1 MICFCVSLSK
11 TFTSTS
17 TGRTLTGLYF
27 SFAWGSFSLW
37 IGVESANLRLDG
49 IFLELAKDLFT
60 SDINVPTEHSNEIFK
75 IFNGIVWKG
84 VALLL
89 LI

>member
-1 MICFCVSLSK
+1 MNRCRVS
-11 TFTSTS
+11 
-17 TGRTLTGLYF
+17 
-27 SFAWGSFSLW
+27 
-37 IGVESANLRLDG
+37 NLRLDG

-60 SDINVPTEHSNEIFK
+60 SDIKVSTEHSNEIFK